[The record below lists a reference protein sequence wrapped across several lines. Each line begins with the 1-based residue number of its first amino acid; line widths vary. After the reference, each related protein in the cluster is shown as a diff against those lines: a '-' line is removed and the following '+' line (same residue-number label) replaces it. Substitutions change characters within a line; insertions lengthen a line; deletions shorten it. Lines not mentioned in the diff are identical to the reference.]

1 MLLYIIYNPTNIR
14 NVYFYCVFYIK
25 LCSHNCFILVKVFPL
40 LQVCFISPFFLCY
53 YFIFQ
58 LEEVVWEVPHLLRV
72 YSRSES
78 GLLYLPAAGP
88 HRWPCGLSHPR
99 EAQDVLTPL
108 VTFRDVEIERK

>member
-1 MLLYIIYNPTNIR
+1 MLLYMIYNPTNIR

-78 GLLYLPAAGP
+78 GLLCFTSRQLDHTAG
-88 HRWPCGLSHPR
+88 
-99 EAQDVLTPL
+99 L
-108 VTFRDVEIERK
+108 VVYHTLERLRTS